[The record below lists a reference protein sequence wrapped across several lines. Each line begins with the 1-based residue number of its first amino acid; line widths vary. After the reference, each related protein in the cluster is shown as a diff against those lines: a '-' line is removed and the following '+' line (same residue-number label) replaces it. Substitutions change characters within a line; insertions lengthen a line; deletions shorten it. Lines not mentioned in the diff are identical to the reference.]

1 MELTIPARMK
11 PGEFALPHS
20 ESSRDSDGH
29 GDPSSAPADERKS
42 RAVVY
47 RFLGLGSE
55 LSGFT
60 LVFAGLGYLIDSASE
75 FPKPYATAGG
85 ALIGFVLGMA
95 RFIYQVR
102 SSDRG

>member
-1 MELTIPARMK
+1 M
-11 PGEFALPHS
+11 
-20 ESSRDSDGH
+20 
-29 GDPSSAPADERKS
+29 
-42 RAVVY
+42 Y

-55 LSGFT
+55 LAGFT
-60 LVFAGLGYLIDSASE
+60 LIFAGLGYLIDSANQ

-102 SSDRG
+102 NSGRG

>member
-1 MELTIPARMK
+1 MK
-11 PGEFALPHS
+11 LREFALPHS

-29 GDPSSAPADERKS
+29 GEPSSTRADDVKS

-55 LSGFT
+55 LAGFT
-60 LVFAGLGYLIDSASE
+60 LVFAGLGYLIDSAGE

-102 SSDRG
+102 NSDRG

>member
-1 MELTIPARMK
+1 MELAIPASIK
-11 PGEFALPHS
+11 PGEFAVPQS
-20 ESSRDSDGH
+20 ESSRDSDDH
-29 GDPSSAPADERKS
+29 GEPSSTQADEVKN

-55 LSGFT
+55 LAGFT
-60 LVFAGLGYLIDSASE
+60 LVFAGLGHLIDSSGE

-85 ALIGFVLGMA
+85 ALIGFALGMA

-102 SSDRG
+102 ITDRG